1 LKSAGKSL
9 GIPVDFPENFKSVG
23 NDFLVV
29 KSAGKSLEIPAN
41 FPKNLKSAGN
51 VSLLQ
56 NLQENPLEYLR
67 IFFCSKFPKF

>member
-9 GIPVDFPENFKSVG
+9 GISADFPENFKSVG
-23 NDFLVV
+23 NDFLVA

-41 FPKNLKSAGN
+41 FPENLKSAGN

-56 NLQENPLEYLR
+56 NPQENP
-67 IFFCSKFPKF
+67 